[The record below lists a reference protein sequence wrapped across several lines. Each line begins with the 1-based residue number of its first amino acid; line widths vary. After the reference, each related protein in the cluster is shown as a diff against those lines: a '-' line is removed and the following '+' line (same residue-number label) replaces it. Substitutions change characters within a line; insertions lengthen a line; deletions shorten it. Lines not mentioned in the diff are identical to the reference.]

1 MMKKSKSLRYPK
13 VIMEKEDES
22 LCFIEAQSNSE
33 DLGTQEGITECISE
47 KGFDDENVIDRV
59 KLF

>member
-1 MMKKSKSLRYPK
+1 MRKCKSLRYPK
-13 VIMEKEDES
+13 GIMEKKDES

-33 DLGTQEGITECISE
+33 DLGAEEVITECVTE